1 MYCKINFQELK
12 FNKLVLILI
21 VSVSIFL
28 ASCDPESCRGCET
41 FNFDLTD
48 WSIMDDTVKATY
60 VFIDENYK
68 ETKLQFED
76 LELSEPYTECGIA
89 SSPNGV
95 YCELTKKIKYFSD
108 SLDFKF
114 IIYYQQIE
122 LPGGNIAT
130 NNCNYLIEL
139 LDEETGEHLLVPP
152 MDLFAGIDTINI
164 LEPLDEYKIA
174 NEIYTNVYRRKIE
187 NMIVYSS
194 YETINAEYVEPKLN
208 EIYYQIPNGIIGLT
222 LENGKKLILKE

>member
-1 MYCKINFQELK
+1 MYNKINFQELK
-12 FNKLVLILI
+12 LNKLILTLIT
-21 VSVSIFL
+21 SVSIFL
-28 ASCDPESCRGCET
+28 VSCDPESCRGCET
-41 FNFDLTD
+41 FNFDLTN
-48 WSIMDDTVKATY
+48 WSIMDDTVKTTY
-60 VFIDENYK
+60 VFIDENDN

-76 LELSEPYTECGIA
+76 LELTEPYTECEIA

-95 YCELTKKIKYFSD
+95 PCYLTKKIKYFSD
-108 SLDFKF
+108 SLNYKF

-122 LPGGNIAT
+122 VPGGNVAT

-139 LDEETGEHLLVPP
+139 LDEKTGEHLLTPP
-152 MDLFAGIDTINI
+152 MDLFPGIDTINI

-174 NEIYTNVYRRKIE
+174 DEIYTNVFRRKIE

-194 YETINAEYVEPKLN
+194 YETSNVEYVETKIN

-222 LENGKKLILKE
+222 LGNGKNLILKE

>member
-1 MYCKINFQELK
+1 MTQKAHIKQLGLFKPLM
-12 FNKLVLILI
+12 
-21 VSVSIFL
+21 FL
-28 ASCDPESCRGCET
+28 AIIILTFSVSCDPESCRNCER
-41 FNFDLTD
+41 FNFNLSE
-48 WSIMDDTVKATY
+48 WSIMDDTIKTTY
-60 VFIDENYK
+60 VFIDENDN
-68 ETKLQFED
+68 ETKLQFEE

-89 SSPNGV
+89 SSPSGV
-95 YCELTKKIKYFSD
+95 YCELIKKIKYFSD

-130 NNCNYLIEL
+130 NNCFYSIEL
-139 LDEETGEHLLVPP
+139 LDEETGEHLLTPP
-152 MDLFAGIDTINI
+152 MDLFVGIDTINI
-164 LEPLDEYKIA
+164 LEPLDEYKISS
-174 NEIYTNVYRRKIE
+174 ERYTNVFRRKID

-194 YETINAEYVEPKLN
+194 YETIDVEYVEPKIN